1 MQTTVKKPSESK
13 VKREKVTKDDATK
26 VPQDD
31 KLKKTSY
38 TISTPRNFVQKSTTA
53 DIYGQKKKSVTQTAK
68 TPRKSTG
75 SYTASNVSPM
85 KDLLKSSPSSTTQSA
100 RSESKMATPKTTSSR
115 YSTPRSKDF
124 GVAVNSPI
132 VKRKLNMDLRSEG
145 SFVKDLT
152 KDKKERE
159 RSFIKDVPKDRKEK
173 ERSFIKDTPKS
184 RKDKEGSF
192 IKDTPKSKKE
202 KEGSFIIDT
211 PKGRKERERSFIK
224 EKEVVKE
231 KKDKDTSKGSGERQ
245 RTKTRT
251 LDESEV
257 KMLNSNAANNSE
269 MLNLAHKLSAKPKA
283 FYIDLDDEKPSH
295 SKKTPPNKVSSDED
309 ISYED
314 DFESYESDF
323 DSYHSSTHSEQNASD
338 ERDEQGSDDDDDDD
352 DDSESEAVETS
363 KEVKDDENM
372 LDSGSFDLRD
382 RSANKSKPAVLDFI
396 LETAEVGE
404 KPSSLTDEGFQEM
417 SSSSAVSSIRTVHT
431 DVLDRPLFIDFTK
444 SKETR
449 RKKRIGDRLRQ
460 RAKDLLSIITLH
472 EMSYSLFE
480 MKPISYDLYM
490 ATFGRSNYTQVAVQ
504 TFEDG
509 ISEEIQT
516 DEVEC
521 EHKWTQHPVEFTKND
536 ICIKQKVETRKYSKN
551 MEDYLTKFTF
561 LTTQNV
567 DVEINNAINVDSSYN
582 TDPLRIY
589 FEQKDG
595 VGPSEMLPYET
606 YKSKLKNKDYNTHR
620 LGKFLKKIESRI
632 SNVLNS
638 NSGNTELSELNI
650 SKYPFS
656 KGYVSISPKLI
667 KTEELSFLNNT
678 KISQMYFSETKSNLI
693 MTVHKKGQ
701 NAQLKKCVICLWDI
715 SVAIREPIKLLT
727 AIDNVALGRLKGST
741 DGYFVAALEDGSI
754 HLWDLSEEP
763 TWRDDVASE
772 EKSTKIEEI
781 NEEDLTDFERH
792 REWNKRNVN
801 VGFDEHSIPCALQ
814 SCAFTNSAYNM
825 CGSDVTGRVVG
836 LELAGDAH
844 AILTQEGGRRIV
856 GQVVTL
862 QSIGVLTIWSIVQQK
877 SKTVPPDIG
886 KAYWSKMKLEKNQSI
901 SLLDHIDL
909 PLKDPQNDEIKIN
922 FNLNAAK
929 RRILNRKQEKS
940 ILKKEFSRPKSAI
953 SFDFDIDSDRP
964 TSAASAKIKRVL
976 SVEKNVAENWESGV
990 VCGGLK
996 VMNWKDRDNYLIAK
1010 NCGEV
1015 LCCKRILGAVRVNK
1029 FCVAT
1034 DASTVTCIEVSP
1046 HRLPYFLAATDA
1058 GTISVCSL
1066 VENRVLL
1073 TLDCRNIQP
1082 KEVEKYQSDHKGR
1095 YISSVSTKAHGDT
1108 GSREL
1113 MVRFM
1118 TCGGSSNMAIG
1129 FGDGKPK
1136 KIAIIPRN
1144 TPLNPHLSVTSLSW
1158 SHINPCC
1165 VFASLQDDSIVEWEL
1180 SFSDIYAK
1188 CAHAAA
1194 ARCCDAG
1201 DSTLY
1206 PVLCVR
1212 VATRRQHR
1220 RVGAILQRHLR
1231 EVRTRPPQGAV
1242 TPGIVH
1248 CIPCCVFASL
1258 QDDSIVEWELSFSDI
1273 YAKCAHAAAAR
1284 CCDAGDS
1291 TLSLSWSHS
1300 IPCCVFASLQDDSI
1314 VEWEL
1319 SFSDIYAK
1327 CAHAAAARCCDAG
1340 DSTLALLTPEGEVQ
1354 VHKLTNE
1361 HRTKEFL
1368 FLFEKYLA
1376 LL

>member
-145 SFVKDLT
+145 SFVKDLP

-211 PKGRKERERSFIK
+211 PKGRKEKERSFIK
-224 EKEVVKE
+224 EKEVAKE
-231 KKDKDTSKGSGERQ
+231 KKDKDTTKGSGERQ

-295 SKKTPPNKVSSDED
+295 SKKVSSDED
-309 ISYED
+309 MSYED

-338 ERDEQGSDDDDDDD
+338 ERDEQEEDEDDE
-352 DDSESEAVETS
+352 DSESETVETS

-472 EMSYSLFE
+472 EMSYTLFE

-509 ISEEIQT
+509 ISEEVQT

-521 EHKWTQHPVEFTKND
+521 EHKWTQHPVEFTKHD

-567 DVEINNAINVDSSYN
+567 DVEINNAINVDLSYN

-763 TWRDDVASE
+763 TWRDDVASLK
-772 EKSTKIEEI
+772 KSTKIEEI
-781 NEEDLTDFERH
+781 NEEGLTDFERH

-836 LELAGDAH
+836 LELAGDAL

-940 ILKKEFSRPKSAI
+940 IKEFSRPKSAM

-1015 LCCKRILGAVRVNK
+1015 LCCKRILGAVRVNR

-1034 DASTVTCIEVSP
+1034 DASSVTCIEVSP

-1095 YISSVSTKAHGDT
+1095 YISSVSTKANGDS
-1108 GSREL
+1108 GSR
-1113 MVRFM
+1113 
-1118 TCGGSSNMAIG
+1118 
-1129 FGDGKPK
+1129 
-1136 KIAIIPRN
+1136 
-1144 TPLNPHLSVTSLSW
+1144 LSVTSLSW
-1158 SHINPCC
+1158 SHIN
-1165 VFASLQDDSIVEWEL
+1165 
-1180 SFSDIYAK
+1180 
-1188 CAHAAA
+1188 
-1194 ARCCDAG
+1194 
-1201 DSTLY
+1201 
-1206 PVLCVR
+1206 
-1212 VATRRQHR
+1212 
-1220 RVGAILQRHLR
+1220 
-1231 EVRTRPPQGAV
+1231 
-1242 TPGIVH
+1242 
-1248 CIPCCVFASL
+1248 
-1258 QDDSIVEWELSFSDI
+1258 
-1273 YAKCAHAAAAR
+1273 
-1284 CCDAGDS
+1284 
-1291 TLSLSWSHS
+1291 
-1300 IPCCVFASLQDDSI
+1300 PCCVFASLQDDSI

-1368 FLFEKYLA
+1368 LLFEKYLA

>member
-1 MQTTVKKPSESK
+1 MQTTVKKPGDAK
-13 VKREKVTKDDATK
+13 PKRDKVTKDETTK

-31 KLKKTSY
+31 KLKKTTY
-38 TISTPRNFVQKSTTA
+38 ASTPRNFVQKSTTA

-68 TPRKSTG
+68 TPKKSN
-75 SYTASNVSPM
+75 SSNTASNVSPM
-85 KDLLKSSPSSTTQSA
+85 KDLLKSSPSSTIQSA
-100 RSESKMATPKTTSSR
+100 RSESKMATPKATSSR
-115 YSTPRSKDF
+115 YSTPRNKDF
-124 GVAVNSPI
+124 GIAVNSPI
-132 VKRKLNMDLRSEG
+132 VKRKLNMDLKSDG

-159 RSFIKDVPKDRKEK
+159 RSFIRDVPKDRKEK
-173 ERSFIKDTPKS
+173 ERSFIKDTSKS
-184 RKDKEGSF
+184 RKE
-192 IKDTPKSKKE
+192 KD
-202 KEGSFIIDT
+202 GSFIIDT
-211 PKGRKERERSFIK
+211 PKSRKEKERSFIK
-224 EKEVVKE
+224 EKEVAKE
-231 KKDKDTSKGSGERQ
+231 RKDTPKGSGERQ

-257 KMLNSNAANNSE
+257 KMLNSNAVNNSE

-283 FYIDLDDEKPSH
+283 FYIELDDEKPSH
-295 SKKTPPNKVSSDED
+295 SKKTPPSKVSSDED
-309 ISYED
+309 MSYED

-323 DSYHSSTHSEQNASD
+323 DSYHSSVTSEQNASD
-338 ERDEQGSDDDDDDD
+338 ERDEQGGDDDED

-382 RSANKSKPAVLDFI
+382 RSANKLKPAVLDFI

-449 RKKRIGDRLRQ
+449 RRKRIGDRLRQ

-509 ISEEIQT
+509 ISEEVQT

-561 LTTQNV
+561 LTTPNV
-567 DVEINNAINVDSSYN
+567 DIEINNAINVDASYN

-632 SNVLNS
+632 SNVLNT
-638 NSGNTELSELNI
+638 NSGNTELTELNI

-656 KGYVSISPKLI
+656 KGSL
-667 KTEELSFLNNT
+667 
-678 KISQMYFSETKSNLI
+678 
-693 MTVHKKGQ
+693 
-701 NAQLKKCVICLWDI
+701 
-715 SVAIREPIKLLT
+715 
-727 AIDNVALGRLKGST
+727 
-741 DGYFVAALEDGSI
+741 

-763 TWRDDVASE
+763 TWRDDVASD
-772 EKSTKIEEI
+772 EKSTKLEEI
-781 NEEDLTDFERH
+781 NEEGLTDLEKQ
-792 REWNKRNVN
+792 REWNNKNIN
-801 VGFDEHSIPCALQ
+801 VGFDEHSILYALQ

-825 CGSDVTGRVVG
+825 CGSDVTDRVVG
-836 LELAGDAH
+836 LELTGDAH
-844 AILTQEGGRRIV
+844 ALLTQEGGRRIV

-901 SLLDHIDL
+901 SILDHIDL
-909 PLKDPQNDEIKIN
+909 PLKDPQNDNTKIS

-929 RRILNRKQEKS
+929 RRILNRKQEKLM
-940 ILKKEFSRPKSAI
+940 IKKEFSRPKSAI

-964 TSAASAKIKRVL
+964 SSAASAKIKRVL
-976 SVEKNVAENWESGV
+976 SVEKDVAENWESGV

-996 VMNWKDRDNYLIAK
+996 IMNWKDRDNYLIAK

-1015 LCCKRILGAVRVNK
+1015 LCCKRILGSVRVNK

-1034 DASTVTCIEVSP
+1034 DASSVTCIEVSP
-1046 HRLPYFLAATDA
+1046 HRLPYFLAATDT

-1066 VENRVLL
+1066 IENRVLL

-1095 YISSVSTKAHGDT
+1095 YISSVSTRAHGDT

-1113 MVRFM
+1113 MLRFM
-1118 TCGGSSNMAIG
+1118 SVGGSTSMAIG
-1129 FGDGKPK
+1129 FGDGRHK
-1136 KIAIIPRN
+1136 KVAIIPRN
-1144 TPLNPHLSVTSLSW
+1144 ASLNTHLSVTSLSW

-1188 CAHAAA
+1188 CAYATA
-1194 ARCCDAG
+1194 ARSCKAG
-1201 DSTLY
+1201 
-1206 PVLCVR
+1206 
-1212 VATRRQHR
+1212 
-1220 RVGAILQRHLR
+1220 
-1231 EVRTRPPQGAV
+1231 E
-1242 TPGIVH
+1242 
-1248 CIPCCVFASL
+1248 
-1258 QDDSIVEWELSFSDI
+1258 
-1273 YAKCAHAAAAR
+1273 
-1284 CCDAGDS
+1284 
-1291 TLSLSWSHS
+1291 
-1300 IPCCVFASLQDDSI
+1300 
-1314 VEWEL
+1314 
-1319 SFSDIYAK
+1319 
-1327 CAHAAAARCCDAG
+1327 
-1340 DSTLALLTPEGEVQ
+1340 STLALLTPEGEVQ

-1368 FLFEKYLA
+1368 LLFEKYLA